1 MKSMSLKANIHESV
15 KSQLDNVQLK
25 NHLVTSI
32 LNYPL
37 ELQSMERLERNIALN
52 PVQTVENNGLV

>member
-1 MKSMSLKANIHESV
+1 MSLKANIHESV
-15 KSQLDNVQLK
+15 KSQLDKVQLK

-37 ELQSMERLERNIALN
+37 ELQSMERLGKNIALN
-52 PVQTVENNGLV
+52 PV

>member
-1 MKSMSLKANIHESV
+1 MSLKANIHESV
-15 KSQLDNVQLK
+15 KSQLDKVQLK